1 MLEDENKKAKKDS
14 STDVIVIGVGS
25 IGYRH
30 LRYAA
35 NRYANVVAIDTDEAK
50 LQLIHKEYGAS
61 VSAFSS
67 LEDFFLRDGS
77 SYSSATAVVSN
88 LGPDHFSTVKALLEK
103 GIQKILLEKPVSNSI
118 STCQDLVALQRLS
131 GASIVVGFRR
141 RHSGIVEA
149 VRRSANEHCGS
160 PPTTVV
166 VHGGG
171 SGHVNE
177 RHSLARF
184 CLRAI

>member
-35 NRYANVVAIDTDEAK
+35 NRYANVVAIDTDEA
-50 LQLIHKEYGAS
+50 
-61 VSAFSS
+61 
-67 LEDFFLRDGS
+67 
-77 SYSSATAVVSN
+77 
-88 LGPDHFSTVKALLEK
+88 
-103 GIQKILLEKPVSNSI
+103 ILLEKPVSNSI